1 MPYLAFNTNVK
12 LSEEQAERLLN
23 ALSAAT
29 AAGTGKP
36 ESIVQV
42 QVSGGQN
49 MYLAGSCD
57 ANCYIDFKAIA
68 LPEAIVKDLAASLCG
83 VAERELGIPQKRV
96 YISFSSFQGSM
107 WGCNG
112 CTF

>member
-12 LSEEQAERLLN
+12 LSDEQTERLLK

-42 QVSGGQN
+42 QVTGSQN
-49 MYLAGSCD
+49 MYMASSCD
-57 ANCYIDFKAIA
+57 PTCYIDFKAIS
-68 LPEAIVKDLAASLCG
+68 LPEAIVKDLSASLCS
-83 VAERELGIPQKRV
+83 VAERELGIAQKRV
-96 YISFSSFQGSM
+96 YISFSSFPGSM